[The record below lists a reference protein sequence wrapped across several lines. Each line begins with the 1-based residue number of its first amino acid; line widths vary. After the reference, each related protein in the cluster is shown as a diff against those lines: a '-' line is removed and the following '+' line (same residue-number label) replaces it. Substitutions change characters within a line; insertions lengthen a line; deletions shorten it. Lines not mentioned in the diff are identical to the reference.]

1 MQERLT
7 EEIKQIL
14 YDELGNI
21 LTEEVIKQI
30 LNQLSNY
37 EKSDK

>member
-1 MQERLT
+1 MQERLI

>member
-21 LTEEVIKQI
+21 LTEEVIRQI